1 MNIEDVNQ
9 QCKKLKLASLPKA
22 LEDQE
27 QTYDIVSVPFLD
39 RLYNLFAYEL
49 VSRKN
54 KKINQLIRLSKIK
67 YNVDISQIDFS
78 AERNLSKETVT
89 NLLTG
94 SYIKLGR
101 NIVIQGATGTG
112 KSYLASLFGQV
123 ACKQLNTVN
132 YYRVER
138 LLTTLAISRRAGD
151 YDRIMRSLKK
161 VDLLI
166 LDDFGM
172 NKYTFEE
179 TKDLMELIE
188 DRNELKSIIFVSQLN
203 INEWYQLF
211 SDNTFADAIM
221 DRISNRSTIISLKGD
236 SLRKE
241 NKNWKKSDKKL

>member
-27 QTYDIVSVPFLD
+27 NAYDIASIPFLD
-39 RLYNLFAYEL
+39 RLYNLFSYEL
-49 VSRKN
+49 ASRKN
-54 KKINQLIRLSKIK
+54 KKIDHLIRASKIR
-67 YNVDISQIDFS
+67 YDVDISQIDFS

-94 SYIKLGR
+94 GYIKLGR

-112 KSYLASLFGQV
+112 KTYLASLFGQT
-123 ACKQLNTVN
+123 ACRQLYSVN
-132 YYRVER
+132 YYRIER
-138 LLTTLAISRRAGD
+138 LLTTLAIARKTGD

-179 TKDLMELIE
+179 TKNLMELIE
-188 DRNELKSIIFVSQLN
+188 DRNESKSIIFISQLN
-203 INEWYQLF
+203 ISEWYQLF

-221 DRISNRSTIISLKGD
+221 DRISNRSTIISLKGE

-241 NKNWKKSDKKL
+241 NKNY

>member
-27 QTYDIVSVPFLD
+27 NAYDIASIPFLD
-39 RLYNLFAYEL
+39 RLYNLFSYEL
-49 VSRKN
+49 ASRKN
-54 KKINQLIRLSKIK
+54 KKINHLIRSSKIR
-67 YNVDISQIDFS
+67 YDVDISQIDFS

-94 SYIKLGR
+94 GYIKLGR

-112 KSYLASLFGQV
+112 KTYLASLFGQT
-123 ACKQLNTVN
+123 ACRQLYSVN
-132 YYRVER
+132 YYRIER
-138 LLTTLAISRRAGD
+138 LLTTLAIARKTGD

-179 TKDLMELIE
+179 TKI
-188 DRNELKSIIFVSQLN
+188 
-203 INEWYQLF
+203 
-211 SDNTFADAIM
+211 
-221 DRISNRSTIISLKGD
+221 
-236 SLRKE
+236 
-241 NKNWKKSDKKL
+241 